1 MGLRSMTTYARFEQ
15 DIGDW
20 WLFIELK
27 SVNHRFCD
35 VNIRCP
41 RFLIPV
47 EDKIRKCIQK
57 ALIRGRVD
65 VCIQM
70 DAGKE
75 SVPEFIPNVE
85 LTRSY
90 LQAVK
95 ELSDSLGLE
104 YNLDISSLLSI
115 VRDAIISRDADR
127 DYEEI
132 WKVLSTGLNKV
143 LEDAISMAEQEASAL
158 VDDLKEHINIIK
170 RLLEKIDSR
179 RNEHL
184 KEAQQ
189 ALFRRIE
196 ELLGGI
202 KELDMNRLHQE
213 AAILADRLD
222 ITEEIVRA
230 KSHISQIEAI
240 LSGEPPCGRRLDFLL
255 QELFREVNTMAS
267 KSCDDNIS
275 QKVVEIKAELE
286 ILREQ
291 VQNLV

>member
-35 VNIRCP
+35 VNVRCP

-75 SVPEFIPNVE
+75 SIPEFIPNIE

-115 VRDAIISRDADR
+115 VRDAIISREADR

-132 WKVLSTGLNKV
+132 WRVLSIGLKKV
-143 LEDAISMAEQEASAL
+143 LEDAILMAEQEASTL
-158 VDDLKEHINIIK
+158 LDDLKKHINIIK
-170 RLLEKIDSR
+170 ALLEEIDSR

-184 KEAQQ
+184 REAQE

-230 KSHISQIEAI
+230 NSHISQIEGI
-240 LSGEPPCGRRLDFLL
+240 LSGDPPCGRRLDFLL

>member
-170 RLLEKIDSR
+170 RLLEEIDSR

>member
-1 MGLRSMTTYARFEQ
+1 MTLRSMTTYARFEQ
-15 DIGDW
+15 TIEDW

-41 RFLIPV
+41 RFLIPI
-47 EDKIRKCIQK
+47 EDKIRKAVQK
-57 ALIRGRVD
+57 TLIRGRVD
-65 VCIQM
+65 ISIQM

-75 SVPEFIPNVE
+75 SVPQFIPNIE

-90 LQAVK
+90 IQAVK
-95 ELSDSLGLE
+95 ELSNSLGLE
-104 YNLDISSLLSI
+104 YNLDVTTLLSI
-115 VRDAIISRDADR
+115 VRDAITARDIER
-127 DYEEI
+127 DYEQI
-132 WKVLSTGLNKV
+132 WQVLSKGLTSALNDAV
-143 LEDAISMAEQEASAL
+143 LMAEQEGKIL
-158 VDDLKEHINIIK
+158 VSSLREHLELIK
-170 RLLEKIDSR
+170 RLIEDIDAR
-179 RNEHL
+179 RDQHL
-184 KEAQQ
+184 REAQA
-189 ALFRRIE
+189 ALFARIE
-196 ELLGGI
+196 ELLGSL
-202 KELDMNRLHQE
+202 KELDMQRLHQE

-230 KSHISQIEAI
+230 KSHIAQIEKI

-267 KSCDDNIS
+267 KSCDDDIS
-275 QKVVEIKAELE
+275 QKVVDIKAELE